1 MDFVDLN
8 VTKPELSGLER
19 KLGFSQSFSLQ
30 AIAINSQ
37 ADIQRKLSRPSAVE
51 STNVELLM
59 ACCRQENAILINP
72 FLAKGFEREPKLFR
86 KISEE
91 GKCLEIP
98 LSLFLDCSGNRRAGR
113 LHVAA
118 KAARLA
124 RKYKAKVVI
133 TSRAT
138 TPEGCKSPSEI
149 CALAEAFLFLSPSE
163 ARDALSRNGLA
174 AVAQTGLLPL

>member
-8 VTKPELSGLER
+8 VAKPELSGLER

-30 AIAINSQ
+30 PVAINSQ
-37 ADIQRKLSRPSAVE
+37 ADIQRKLSKPSAVE

-59 ACCRQENAILINP
+59 AACRQENAILINP
-72 FLAKGFEREPKLFR
+72 FLAKGFEREQKLFR
-86 KISEE
+86 KIAEE

-113 LHVAA
+113 LHVAT

-124 RKYKAKVVI
+124 RKYEAKIVI
-133 TSRAT
+133 TTRAT
-138 TPEGCKSPSEI
+138 TPEGCKSPNEI
-149 CALAEAFLFLSPSE
+149 CALAESFLLMGPSQ
-163 ARDALSRNGLA
+163 ARDALSKNPLA
-174 AVAQTGLLPL
+174 AVAQNGLLPL